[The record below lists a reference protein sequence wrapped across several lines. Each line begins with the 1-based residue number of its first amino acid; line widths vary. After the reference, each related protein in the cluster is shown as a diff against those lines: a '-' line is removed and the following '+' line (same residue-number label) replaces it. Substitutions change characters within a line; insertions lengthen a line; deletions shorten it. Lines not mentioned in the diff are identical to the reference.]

1 MTNHRYQVGGS
12 LAQDDTNYVERS
24 ADYLIY
30 EGLVAGDFC
39 YVLSSRQMG
48 KSSLLVRTKYR
59 LEALSIS
66 CTAIDLTGIGSD
78 NITADQWYQ
87 GIISQLYLGF
97 NLISKINFKR
107 WWQEQENIS
116 PIQKL
121 NNFIKDIL
129 LVYFDNCRIV
139 ILIDEI
145 DSIFALPFST
155 DDFFTFI
162 RFCYNQRA
170 IAPQYK
176 RLTFAIFGVANP
188 SFLIQDKQRTPF
200 NIGRAIKL
208 TGFTLERA
216 LSLTAGF
223 NLTLSESKSVLQDI
237 LWWTGGQPFLTQ
249 KLCQLV
255 AKDLEAQ
262 KSNNISLSRIIKEKI
277 VDRWEIQDEP
287 EHLRTI
293 NNRLLY
299 SNLSTV
305 RLLDIYQQI
314 LKEGCVGCDN
324 SHEQVE
330 LLLSGL
336 VTEDR
341 GYLVVKN
348 PIYQQI
354 FDLAWVEQHLIT
366 LRPYATQLKAW
377 LEDGQRKDRLL
388 NHTSLHQALVWAQNK
403 QLADIDY
410 QFLSASQTSVKNQV
424 EQQLNQEQIA
434 KANIEIAL
442 DAAREAIAILTE
454 VKQTIKRQNYS
465 FRLPKSWLL
474 GIILFVSLVTISLRS
489 TGSLQNL
496 EFWTYDRLIQ
506 NNINSQVSPVITIIE
521 ITEKDIQSLSQ
532 YPISDRILA
541 QAIKSLVVRNARII
555 GLDIYRDLPVFP
567 GTKELE
573 QTFNQN
579 YNIYGIEKILNG
591 KVNPPPLLSKLKQVG
606 FNDLIV
612 DPDEKIRR
620 ALLSYTLEDGNV
632 QYSFALHLALKH
644 LASINIKPE
653 KLDNNSHQ
661 IKLGQAI
668 FYPLQQNDGAYIR
681 AKTKGYQI
689 LLNYQKTAAQFDSY
703 SLTELRSNKIPASAI
718 KNRIVLLGVTAES
731 INDFYSTPYNQ
742 PKSMAGVFIHANI
755 INQIV
760 RGAVVGDSLIRVLP
774 EAWEW
779 LYISCWIIIGATI
792 AWIFRSWQKLIIAIA
807 IMISII
813 FILGNLLFAWQWWIP
828 IIPPALGFLLVILV
842 TKLITQQQKSKL
854 PLRQTIKLLLAISQN
869 KPAAGKIA
877 LEYIKQGESRENIKI
892 VEQFNQL

>member
-24 ADYLIY
+24 ADHLIY
-30 EGLVAGDFC
+30 EGLVTGDFC

-255 AKDLEAQ
+255 AKDLDSQ

-854 PLRQTIKLLLAISQN
+854 QLRQTIKLLLAISQN